1 MAKSSIGDKQVCPD
15 CESKFFDL
23 GRKPPTCPKCGA
35 VVEVVKV
42 TAKAKSKPVPVPE
55 AVPAPVKKA
64 PESDDDEDEVD
75 PDLELVEDIEDDLA
89 EDEDEADDEEE
100 EDKGLMEDASDL
112 SDIEAEMSQVHVHV
126 EGSDREGG

>member
-15 CESKFFDL
+15 CETKFFDL
-23 GRKPPTCPKCGA
+23 GKKSPTCPKCGA

-42 TAKAKSKPVPVPE
+42 KAKPKAKPVPV

-64 PESDDDEDEVD
+64 PESDDDDDELD
-75 PDLELVEDIEDDLA
+75 ADLDLVEDIDDDLA
-89 EDEDEADDEEE
+89 EEEDDDDE

-112 SDIEAEMSQVHVHV
+112 SDLDEEMSRVNVHV

>member
-23 GRKPPTCPKCGA
+23 GKKPPTCPKCGA
-35 VVEVVKV
+35 VIEVVKV
-42 TAKAKSKPVPVPE
+42 KAKPKAKPVPEPVP
-55 AVPAPVKKA
+55 VPAPVKKA
-64 PESDDDEDEVD
+64 PESDEDEVD
-75 PDLELVEDIEDDLA
+75 PDLDLVEDIDDDLVEDVEDD
-89 EDEDEADDEEE
+89 DE

-112 SDIEAEMSQVHVHV
+112 SDIEEEMSQVNVHV